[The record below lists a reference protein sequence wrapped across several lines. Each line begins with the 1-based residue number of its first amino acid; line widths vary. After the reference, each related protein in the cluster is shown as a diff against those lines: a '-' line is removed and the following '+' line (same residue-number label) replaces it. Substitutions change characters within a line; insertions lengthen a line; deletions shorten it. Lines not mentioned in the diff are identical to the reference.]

1 MNSLIKNFVTK
12 LWSKQETYQSLDIY
26 YQKVILK
33 FIAQIINEFKFIKF
47 KRLLM
52 RIGIGLDLVWFI
64 NHLVTHLI
72 LTAKLIMP

>member
-12 LWSKQETYQSLDIY
+12 LWSKQEAYQSLDIY

-33 FIAQIINEFKFIKF
+33 FIAQIINEFKFITF